1 MPRYY
6 QGITPLKTLLFITAF
21 IMLMKFKAIVIDI
34 DGTITHRDRK
44 LSLTAAAKLRAL
56 DIPVVIAT
64 GNVLCYAKAT
74 AKLVGVCCNIIA
86 ENGGVI
92 IDGFDNDPI
101 VSDVIHECE
110 EAYEFLSSEFN
121 MEKLDSVHRRTEI
134 VLRSNFDVEKA
145 REVLGTH
152 FPNVEIIDTHFAIHI
167 KSKKI
172 NKGTGL
178 FKMAEMMGL
187 ETTDFVAIG
196 DSINDLE
203 MLQEA
208 GFAVAVGNADDF
220 LKDIADYVSEA
231 SYGDGTVEAIDY
243 LISSGLI

>member
-1 MPRYY
+1 ME
-6 QGITPLKTLLFITAF
+6 
-21 IMLMKFKAIVIDI
+21 FKAIVIDI

-44 LSLTAAAKLRAL
+44 LSLNAAAKLRTL

-64 GNVLCYAKAT
+64 GNVLCYAKAA
-74 AKLVGVCCNIIA
+74 AKLVGVCCNVIA

-92 IDGFDNDPI
+92 IDGYDNEPI
-101 VSDVIHECE
+101 ISDVIHECE
-110 EAYEFLSSEFN
+110 EAYEFLSSSFD

-145 REVLGTH
+145 GEMLGSH

-167 KSKKI
+167 KSRKI

-178 FKMAEMMGL
+178 LKMAELMGL
-187 ETTDFVAIG
+187 ETTDFIAIG
-196 DSINDLE
+196 DSVNDLE

-208 GFAVAVGNADDF
+208 GFAIAVGNADDF
-220 LKDIADYVSEA
+220 LKDAADYVSKA

-243 LISSGLI
+243 LQSRGLI

>member
-1 MPRYY
+1 
-6 QGITPLKTLLFITAF
+6 
-21 IMLMKFKAIVIDI
+21 MKFKAIVIDI
-34 DGTITHRDRK
+34 DGTITHHDRK
-44 LSLTAAAKLRAL
+44 LSLEAASKLRTL

-64 GNVLCYAKAT
+64 GNVLCYAKAA

-92 IDGFDNDPI
+92 IDGFDNEPI

-110 EAYEFLSSEFN
+110 EAFEFLSSEFD

-134 VLRSNFDVEKA
+134 VLRSNFDVVKA
-145 REVLGTH
+145 GEILESH

-167 KSKKI
+167 KSRKI

-178 FKMAEMMGL
+178 LKMAELMRI
-187 ETTDFVAIG
+187 ETSDFVAIG
-196 DSINDLE
+196 DSVNDLE

-208 GFAVAVGNADDF
+208 GFAIAVGNADDF
-220 LKDIADYVSEA
+220 LKDIADYVSTET
-231 SYGDGTVEAIDY
+231 YGNGTVEAIEY
-243 LISSGLI
+243 LQSKGLI

>member
-1 MPRYY
+1 
-6 QGITPLKTLLFITAF
+6 
-21 IMLMKFKAIVIDI
+21 MKYKALVIDV
-34 DGTITHRDRK
+34 DGTITHIDRK
-44 LSLTAAAKLRAL
+44 LSLAAAAKLRSL

-64 GNVLCYAKAT
+64 GNVLCYAKAV

-92 IDGFDNDPI
+92 IDGFDNEPI

-110 EAYEFLSSEFN
+110 DAYEFLSSEFE
-121 MEKLDSVHRRTEI
+121 MEKLDSGYRKTEI
-134 VLRSNFDVEKA
+134 VLRNNFDIEKA
-145 REVLGTH
+145 REVLGTR

-178 FKMAEMMGL
+178 LKMAELMGL

-196 DSINDLE
+196 DSVNDLE

-220 LKDIADYVSEA
+220 LKDIADYVSKA
-231 SYGDGTVEAIDY
+231 SYGNGTVEAIDY
-243 LISSGLI
+243 LQSSSLI